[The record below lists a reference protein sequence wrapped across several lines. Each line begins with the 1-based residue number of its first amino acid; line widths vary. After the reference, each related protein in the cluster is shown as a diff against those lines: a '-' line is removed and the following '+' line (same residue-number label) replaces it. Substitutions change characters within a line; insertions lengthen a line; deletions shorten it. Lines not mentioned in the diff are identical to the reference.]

1 MLETSQRH
9 VLLLKIAWSIV
20 STGNRFLFES
30 KKKKIAIKSLRK
42 YNYERLN
49 IEDIFL
55 ILFPLLYVKN

>member
-1 MLETSQRH
+1 MPETFMGH
-9 VLLLKIAWSIV
+9 ILLLKIAWLIV
-20 STGNRFLFES
+20 STCNRFLFES
-30 KKKKIAIKSLRK
+30 KKKIAIKSLRK

>member
-1 MLETSQRH
+1 MLETSERH

-30 KKKKIAIKSLRK
+30 KKKIAIKSLRK

-49 IEDIFL
+49 IEDIFI
-55 ILFPLLYVKN
+55 ILFLLLYVKN